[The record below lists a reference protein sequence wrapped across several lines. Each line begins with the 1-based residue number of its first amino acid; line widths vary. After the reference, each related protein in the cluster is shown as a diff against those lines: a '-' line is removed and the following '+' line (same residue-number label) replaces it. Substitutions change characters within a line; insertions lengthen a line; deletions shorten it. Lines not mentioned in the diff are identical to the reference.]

1 MEFMKG
7 FQDSTIGRKQRKTMQ
22 PQNKML
28 LYGIIGVA
36 SILFLILIITI
47 FSKSSQISTYT
58 EENERLRSDIS
69 AKEAQRRTLSDETN
83 NLQKEKDKLEMDNK
97 AKTQQVAELENKNK
111 ELTKQKND
119 ANGLIGEMNDELS
132 IRERQL
138 AIVLEQKQ
146 DLDNKLGK
154 YPMTSDEFDRRRIE
168 LKATI
173 RVLEN
178 KLKEIESS
186 GGLIGGA
193 GGSSILSQS
202 DFDLI
207 SSWIGPIN
215 FKYNLVYKMSRDGR
229 TPQAFHQKCDRLN
242 QNVIVIQTKGGEVFG
257 GFTNN
262 GWGNEG
268 FTRDEGAFVFNIKN
282 KKKWNVSR
290 PNNAIFSESKYLF
303 VFGRGDIMVSEGQS
317 YSEFP
322 DSYGADQ
329 ARSGE
334 LTGNEMMFEIKEIE
348 VFSLDR

>member
-7 FQDSTIGRKQRKTMQ
+7 FQGPAIGRKQRKTMQ

-36 SILFLILIITI
+36 GILFLILIITI

-58 EENERLRSDIS
+58 EDNERLRSDIS
-69 AKEAQRRTLSDETN
+69 AKEAQRRILSDEMN

-119 ANGLIGEMNDELS
+119 ANGLISEMNDELS

-138 AIVLEQKQ
+138 SIVLEQKQ

-154 YPMTSDEFDRRRIE
+154 YPMTSDEFDRKKIE

-178 KLKEIESS
+178 KLKEMQSS
-186 GGLIGGA
+186 GEVIGTS
-193 GGSSILSQS
+193 GSSLLSET

-207 SSWIGPIN
+207 SSWIAPIN

-229 TPQAFHQKCDRLN
+229 TSQVFHQKCDRLS
-242 QNVIVIQTKGGEVFG
+242 QNVIVIQTKGGEIFG
-257 GFTNN
+257 GFTNS

-268 FTRDEGAFVFNIKN
+268 FTKDEGAFVFNLKS

-290 PNNAIFSESKYLF
+290 PNNAIFSEPKYLF

-322 DSYGADQ
+322 DSYGDEQ
-329 ARSGE
+329 AKSGE
-334 LTGNEMMFEIKEIE
+334 LTGNEVMFEITEIE
-348 VFSLDR
+348 VFSLER

>member
-7 FQDSTIGRKQRKTMQ
+7 FQDPTIGRKQRKTMQ

-69 AKEAQRRTLSDETN
+69 AKEAQRRTLSDEMN

-154 YPMTSDEFDRRRIE
+154 YP
-168 LKATI
+168 
-173 RVLEN
+173 
-178 KLKEIESS
+178 
-186 GGLIGGA
+186 
-193 GGSSILSQS
+193 
-202 DFDLI
+202 
-207 SSWIGPIN
+207 
-215 FKYNLVYKMSRDGR
+215 
-229 TPQAFHQKCDRLN
+229 
-242 QNVIVIQTKGGEVFG
+242 
-257 GFTNN
+257 
-262 GWGNEG
+262 
-268 FTRDEGAFVFNIKN
+268 
-282 KKKWNVSR
+282 
-290 PNNAIFSESKYLF
+290 
-303 VFGRGDIMVSEGQS
+303 
-317 YSEFP
+317 
-322 DSYGADQ
+322 
-329 ARSGE
+329 
-334 LTGNEMMFEIKEIE
+334 
-348 VFSLDR
+348 